1 MKNQNKP
8 ILNKVKIQNKFEN
21 CLSKFYEKPTDENLQ
36 NLVSHTNELMLM
48 KEKITKD
55 KDVYEKRVI
64 DNQRKLNKVKN
75 ELKDVNTMLKH
86 IEYIQAN
93 EKLKRQD
100 NTQG

>member
-1 MKNQNKP
+1 MKRVNKN
-8 ILNKVKIQNKFEN
+8 IAISRFEKN
-21 CLSKFYEKPTDENLQ
+21 LSEFYDKPTNDNLQ
-36 NLVSHTNELMLM
+36 NLVRCTNELTTI

-93 EKLKRQD
+93 EELKRQD

>member
-1 MKNQNKP
+1 MKRVNKNIAISRFEK
-8 ILNKVKIQNKFEN
+8 ILSE
-21 CLSKFYEKPTDENLQ
+21 FYDKPTDENLQ
-36 NLVSHTNELMLM
+36 NLVRCTNELTLI

-75 ELKDVNTMLKH
+75 ELKDVNTMIKH
-86 IEYIQAN
+86 VEYIQAN
-93 EKLKRQD
+93 EELKRQD

>member
-1 MKNQNKP
+1 MKRVNKN
-8 ILNKVKIQNKFEN
+8 IAISRFEKN
-21 CLSKFYEKPTDENLQ
+21 LSEFYDKPTNDNLQ
-36 NLVSHTNELMLM
+36 NLVRCTNELTLI

-93 EKLKRQD
+93 EELKRQD

>member
-1 MKNQNKP
+1 MKRVNKN
-8 ILNKVKIQNKFEN
+8 IAISRFEKN
-21 CLSKFYEKPTDENLQ
+21 LSEFYDKPTNDNLQ
-36 NLVSHTNELMLM
+36 NLVRCTNELTLI

-75 ELKDVNTMLKH
+75 ELKDVNTMIKH
-86 IEYIQAN
+86 VEYIQAN
-93 EKLKRQD
+93 EELKRQD

>member
-1 MKNQNKP
+1 MKIVNKN
-8 ILNKVKIQNKFEN
+8 IVIREFEER
-21 CLSKFYEKPTDENLQ
+21 LSKFYDKPTDENLQ
-36 NLVSHTNELMLM
+36 NLVSSTNDLMLM

-55 KDVYEKRVI
+55 KDTYEKRVI
-64 DNQRKLNKVKN
+64 DNQRKLNKVKS

-93 EKLKRQD
+93 EQLKRQD

>member
-1 MKNQNKP
+1 MKRVNKN
-8 ILNKVKIQNKFEN
+8 IAISRFEKN
-21 CLSKFYEKPTDENLQ
+21 LSEFYDKPTNDNLQ
-36 NLVSHTNELMLM
+36 NLVRCTNELMLM

-93 EKLKRQD
+93 EQLKRQD

>member
-1 MKNQNKP
+1 MKRVNKN
-8 ILNKVKIQNKFEN
+8 IAISRFEKN
-21 CLSKFYEKPTDENLQ
+21 LSEFYDKPTNDNLQ
-36 NLVSHTNELMLM
+36 NLVRCTNELMLM

-86 IEYIQAN
+86 IENIQAN

>member
-1 MKNQNKP
+1 MKRVNKN
-8 ILNKVKIQNKFEN
+8 IAISRFEAN
-21 CLSKFYEKPTDENLQ
+21 LSEFYDKPTDENLQ
-36 NLVSHTNELMLM
+36 NLVSSTNELMLM

-64 DNQRKLNKVKN
+64 DNQRKLNKAKN

-93 EKLKRQD
+93 EELKRQD

>member
-1 MKNQNKP
+1 MKRVNKN
-8 ILNKVKIQNKFEN
+8 IAISRFEKN
-21 CLSKFYEKPTDENLQ
+21 LSEFYDKPTDENLQ
-36 NLVSHTNELMLM
+36 NLVRCTNELTLI

>member
-1 MKNQNKP
+1 MKIVNKN
-8 ILNKVKIQNKFEN
+8 IVIREFEER
-21 CLSKFYEKPTDENLQ
+21 LSKFYDKPTDENLQ

-86 IEYIQAN
+86 IEYIQEN
-93 EKLKRQD
+93 EKLKRQE
-100 NTQG
+100 NIQG

>member
-1 MKNQNKP
+1 MKRVNKN
-8 ILNKVKIQNKFEN
+8 IAISRFEKN
-21 CLSKFYEKPTDENLQ
+21 LSEFYDKPTDENLQ
-36 NLVSHTNELMLM
+36 NLVRCTNELMLM

-93 EKLKRQD
+93 EELKRQD
-100 NTQG
+100 NTQGYTQG

>member
-1 MKNQNKP
+1 MKIINKR
-8 ILNKVKIQNKFEN
+8 IAINGFEES
-21 CLSKFYEKPTDENLQ
+21 LSRFYDKPTDENLQ
-36 NLVSHTNELMLM
+36 NLVSWTNELTLL

-86 IEYIQAN
+86 IKYIQAN
-93 EKLKRQD
+93 EKLKRDD

>member
-1 MKNQNKP
+1 MKRVNKN
-8 ILNKVKIQNKFEN
+8 IAISRFEKN
-21 CLSKFYEKPTDENLQ
+21 LSEFYDKPTDENLQ
-36 NLVSHTNELMLM
+36 NLVRCTNELTLI

-93 EKLKRQD
+93 EELKRQD

>member
-1 MKNQNKP
+1 MKRVNKN
-8 ILNKVKIQNKFEN
+8 IAISRFEKN
-21 CLSKFYEKPTDENLQ
+21 LSEFYDKPTDENLQ
-36 NLVSHTNELMLM
+36 NLVRCTNELTLI

-75 ELKDVNTMLKH
+75 ELKDVNTMIKH
-86 IEYIQAN
+86 VEYIQAN
-93 EKLKRQD
+93 EELKRQD

>member
-1 MKNQNKP
+1 MKIVNKN
-8 ILNKVKIQNKFEN
+8 IVIREFEER
-21 CLSKFYEKPTDENLQ
+21 LSKFYDKPTDENLQ
-36 NLVSHTNELMLM
+36 NLVSSTNDLMLM

-55 KDVYEKRVI
+55 KDTYEKRVI

-86 IEYIQAN
+86 IEYIQEN

>member
-1 MKNQNKP
+1 MKIINKS
-8 ILNKVKIQNKFEN
+8 ITIREFEER
-21 CLSKFYEKPTDENLQ
+21 LSKFYDKPTDENLQ
-36 NLVSHTNELMLM
+36 NLVNHTNELMLM

-86 IEYIQAN
+86 IEYIQEN
-93 EKLKRQD
+93 EKLKRQE
-100 NTQG
+100 NIQG

>member
-1 MKNQNKP
+1 MKRVNKN
-8 ILNKVKIQNKFEN
+8 IAISRFEKN
-21 CLSKFYEKPTDENLQ
+21 LSEFYDKPTNDNLQ
-36 NLVSHTNELMLM
+36 NLVRCTNELTTI

-93 EKLKRQD
+93 EDLKRQD

>member
-1 MKNQNKP
+1 MKRVNKN
-8 ILNKVKIQNKFEN
+8 IAISRFEKN
-21 CLSKFYEKPTDENLQ
+21 LSEFYDKPTDENLQ
-36 NLVSHTNELMLM
+36 NLVRCTNELTLI

-93 EKLKRQD
+93 EQLKRQD

>member
-1 MKNQNKP
+1 MKRVNKN
-8 ILNKVKIQNKFEN
+8 IAISRFEEN
-21 CLSKFYEKPTDENLQ
+21 LSEFYDKPTDENLQ
-36 NLVSHTNELMLM
+36 NLVRCTNELTLI

>member
-1 MKNQNKP
+1 MKIVNKR
-8 ILNKVKIQNKFEN
+8 IAIARFEES
-21 CLSKFYEKPTDENLQ
+21 LSEFYDKPTDENLQ
-36 NLVSHTNELMLM
+36 NLVRCTNELTTI

-93 EKLKRQD
+93 EELKRQD

>member
-1 MKNQNKP
+1 MNNQNKP
-8 ILNKVKIQNKFEN
+8 ILNKVKIQNNFEN
-21 CLSKFYEKPTDENLQ
+21 CLSKFYKEPTDENLQ

-55 KDVYEKRVI
+55 KDVYEKRI
-64 DNQRKLNKVKN
+64 TDNQRKLNKVKN
-75 ELKDVNTMLKH
+75 ELEDVNILLKQV
-86 IEYIQAN
+86 EYIQAN

>member
-1 MKNQNKP
+1 MKRVNKN
-8 ILNKVKIQNKFEN
+8 IAISRFEKN
-21 CLSKFYEKPTDENLQ
+21 LSEFYDKPTDENLQ
-36 NLVSHTNELMLM
+36 NLVRCTNELTTI

-93 EKLKRQD
+93 EELKRQD

>member
-1 MKNQNKP
+1 MKRVNKN
-8 ILNKVKIQNKFEN
+8 IAISRFEKN
-21 CLSKFYEKPTDENLQ
+21 LSEFYDKPTDENLQ
-36 NLVSHTNELMLM
+36 NLVRCTNELTLI

-75 ELKDVNTMLKH
+75 ELKDINTMLKH

-93 EKLKRQD
+93 EELKRQD

>member
-1 MKNQNKP
+1 MR
-8 ILNKVKIQNKFEN
+8 
-21 CLSKFYEKPTDENLQ
+21 C
-36 NLVSHTNELMLM
+36 TNELTTI

-93 EKLKRQD
+93 EQLKRQD

>member
-1 MKNQNKP
+1 MKIVNKN
-8 ILNKVKIQNKFEN
+8 IAIREFEER
-21 CLSKFYEKPTDENLQ
+21 LSKFYDKPTDENLQ

>member
-1 MKNQNKP
+1 MNNQNKP
-8 ILNKVKIQNKFEN
+8 ILNKVKIQNNFEN
-21 CLSKFYEKPTDENLQ
+21 CLSKFYKEPTDENLQ
-36 NLVSHTNELMLM
+36 NLVRCTNELTLI

-75 ELKDVNTMLKH
+75 ELKDVNTMIKH
-86 IEYIQAN
+86 VEYIQAN
-93 EKLKRQD
+93 EELKRQD

>member
-1 MKNQNKP
+1 MNNQNKP
-8 ILNKVKIQNKFEN
+8 ILNKVKIQNNFEN
-21 CLSKFYEKPTDENLQ
+21 CLSKFYDKPTDENLQ
-36 NLVSHTNELMLM
+36 NLVRCTNELTLM

-55 KDVYEKRVI
+55 KDIYEKRVI

-93 EKLKRQD
+93 EELKRQD

>member
-1 MKNQNKP
+1 MKRVNKN
-8 ILNKVKIQNKFEN
+8 IAISRFEKN
-21 CLSKFYEKPTDENLQ
+21 LSEFYDKPTNDNLQ
-36 NLVSHTNELMLM
+36 NLVRCTNELMLM

-75 ELKDVNTMLKH
+75 ELKDVNTMIKH
-86 IEYIQAN
+86 VEYIQAN
-93 EKLKRQD
+93 EELKRQD

>member
-1 MKNQNKP
+1 MKRVNKN
-8 ILNKVKIQNKFEN
+8 IAISRFEKN
-21 CLSKFYEKPTDENLQ
+21 LSEFYDKPTDENLQ
-36 NLVSHTNELMLM
+36 NLVRCTNELTTI

-75 ELKDVNTMLKH
+75 ELKDVNTMIKH
-86 IEYIQAN
+86 VEYIQAN
-93 EKLKRQD
+93 EELKRQD

>member
-1 MKNQNKP
+1 MKRVNKN
-8 ILNKVKIQNKFEN
+8 IAISRFEKN
-21 CLSKFYEKPTDENLQ
+21 LSEFYDKPTDENLQ
-36 NLVSHTNELMLM
+36 NLVRCTNELMLM

-55 KDVYEKRVI
+55 KDIYEKRVI

-86 IEYIQAN
+86 IKYIQAN
-93 EKLKRQD
+93 EQLKRQD

>member
-1 MKNQNKP
+1 MKRVNKN
-8 ILNKVKIQNKFEN
+8 IAISRFEKN
-21 CLSKFYEKPTDENLQ
+21 LSEFYDKPTDENLQ
-36 NLVSHTNELMLM
+36 NLVRCTNELMLM

-86 IEYIQAN
+86 IDYIQAN
-93 EKLKRQD
+93 EELKRQD

>member
-1 MKNQNKP
+1 MNNQNKS
-8 ILNKVKIQNKFEN
+8 ILNKVKIQNNFEN
-21 CLSKFYEKPTDENLQ
+21 FLSKFYKEPTNENLQ

-55 KDVYEKRVI
+55 KEVYEKRVR
-64 DNQRKLNKVKN
+64 DNQRKLNKIKN
-75 ELKDVNTMLKH
+75 ELKDVNTMIKH
-86 IEYIQAN
+86 VEYIQAN